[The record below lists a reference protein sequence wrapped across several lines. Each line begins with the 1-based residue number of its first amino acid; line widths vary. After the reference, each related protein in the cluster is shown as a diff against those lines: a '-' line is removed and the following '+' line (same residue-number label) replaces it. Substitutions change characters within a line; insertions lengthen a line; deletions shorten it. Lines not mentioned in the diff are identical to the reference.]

1 MFLQLKDGALV
12 NIFWLNN
19 VYVDTEDTEDTK
31 YIVIYEMVNGSKHK
45 EVYDTE
51 AEANTRK
58 DSIIATLIK

>member
-1 MFLQLKDGALV
+1 MFLQLKDGTLV
-12 NIFWLNN
+12 NKYWLDNI
-19 VYVDTEDTEDTK
+19 YVDTEDTK

-58 DSIIATLIK
+58 DSIIATLSQ

>member
-1 MFLQLKDGALV
+1 MFLQLKDGTLV
-12 NIFWLNN
+12 NKYWLNN
-19 VYVDTEDTEDTK
+19 IYVDTEDTK

>member
-1 MFLQLKDGALV
+1 MFLQLKDGTLI
-12 NIFWLNN
+12 NKYWLNN
-19 VYVDTEDTEDTK
+19 VYVDTEDTK

>member
-1 MFLQLKDGALV
+1 MFLQLKDGRLV
-12 NIFWLNN
+12 NKYWLNN
-19 VYVDTEDTEDTK
+19 VYVDTEDTK

-58 DSIIATLIK
+58 DSIITTL

>member
-1 MFLQLKDGALV
+1 MFLQLKDGTLV
-12 NIFWLNN
+12 NKYWLNN
-19 VYVDTEDTEDTK
+19 VYVDTEDTK

-58 DSIIATLIK
+58 DSIIATLSQ

>member
-1 MFLQLKDGALV
+1 MFLQLKDGTLV
-12 NIFWLNN
+12 NKYWLNN
-19 VYVDTEDTEDTK
+19 VYVDTEDTK

-58 DSIIATLIK
+58 DSIITTLIK

>member
-1 MFLQLKDGALV
+1 MFLQLKDGTLI
-12 NIFWLNN
+12 NKYWLNN
-19 VYVDTEDTEDTK
+19 VYVDTEDTK

-58 DSIIATLIK
+58 DSIITTLIK

>member
-1 MFLQLKDGALV
+1 MFLQLKDGTLV
-12 NIFWLNN
+12 NKYWLNN
-19 VYVDTEDTEDTK
+19 VYVDTEDTK

-58 DSIIATLIK
+58 DSIITTL

>member
-1 MFLQLKDGALV
+1 MFLQLKDGTLV
-12 NIFWLNN
+12 NKYWLNN
-19 VYVDTEDTEDTK
+19 VYVDTEDTK

>member
-1 MFLQLKDGALV
+1 MFLQLKDGTLV
-12 NIFWLNN
+12 NKYWLNN
-19 VYVDTEDTEDTK
+19 VYVDTEDAK

>member
-1 MFLQLKDGALV
+1 MFLQLKDGTLV
-12 NIFWLNN
+12 NKYWLNN
-19 VYVDTEDTEDTK
+19 IYVDTEDTK

-58 DSIIATLIK
+58 DSIIATLSQ

>member
-1 MFLQLKDGALV
+1 MFLQLKDGTLV
-12 NIFWLNN
+12 NKYWLNN
-19 VYVDTEDTEDTK
+19 VYVDTEDTK

-58 DSIIATLIK
+58 DSIIATLIR